1 MLFLMFLALGLV
13 GGIVALEAF
22 FRLAVFISELGRLSA
37 ESFDV

>member
-22 FRLAVFISELGRLSA
+22 FRLAVLISDLNRLAA
-37 ESFDV
+37 EGSDV

>member
-22 FRLAVFISELGRLSA
+22 LRLAVFISELNRLAA
-37 ESFDV
+37 EGAR